1 MSLESFAECYSS
13 NDKCIKLVLRKSIG
27 ALTKFMPL
35 LEELH
40 LSNNCLG
47 NPSGEFKHDAVRHL
61 FLTCN
66 LIDSFED
73 VNANLARNCQNLE
86 VLSLAECPLTNVPNV
101 ENSSATAV
109 ECEGFFRLTTLNVNT
124 TKISSWDDIDKFR
137 KFPKLS
143 ELRVKN
149 CPLLDN
155 YTAHE
160 RRMLLVARL
169 PNITILNGG
178 DKIPSNERE
187 DAERAFIRFY
197 LNEEEKPT
205 RYHELVEV
213 HGNLGKYDC

>member
-1 MSLESFAECYSS
+1 M
-13 NDKCIKLVLRKSIG
+13 
-27 ALTKFMPL
+27 

-47 NPSGEFKHDAVRHL
+47 NPSGEFSHDNVRHL

-66 LIDSFED
+66 SIDSFEI
-73 VNANLARNCQNLE
+73 VNANLARNCPNLE

-101 ENSSATAV
+101 ENLAKSATAV

-124 TKISSWDDIDKFR
+124 TKISKWDDIDKFR

-169 PNITILNGG
+169 PNISILNGG
-178 DKIPSNERE
+178 DKIPANERE

-197 LNEEEKPT
+197 LNEEEKPA

-213 HGNLGKYDC
+213 HGALGKFSIRYSYKW

>member
-1 MSLESFAECYSS
+1 
-13 NDKCIKLVLRKSIG
+13 
-27 ALTKFMPL
+27 MPL

-47 NPSGEFKHDAVRHL
+47 NPTGEFSHENVRHL

-66 LIDSFED
+66 LIDSFEV
-73 VNANLARNCQNLE
+73 VNSNLARNCPNLE
-86 VLSLAECPLTNVPNV
+86 VLSLAECPLRNVPNV
-101 ENSSATAV
+101 ESSSTTAV

-124 TKISSWDDIDKFR
+124 TKISSWTDIDKFR

-160 RRMLLVARL
+160 RRSLLVARL
-169 PNITILNGG
+169 PNISILNGG
-178 DKIPSNERE
+178 DKIPANERE

-197 LNEEEKPT
+197 LNEEEKPK

-213 HGNLGKYDC
+213 HGNLGKYHI